1 MSVGEVTVP
10 PFVVSKRHTD
20 ISRLCTALYA
30 VFADSTIDVP
40 LSNS

>member
-20 ISRLCTALYA
+20 IPGSAQRFTP